1 MAMDEHRRAEIR
13 AWAIDHE
20 DSTRPGAGP
29 GMVLELLA
37 EIDSLLGELDL
48 TAEAMAR
55 YAIVMAELPPCP
67 REFLESGEQ
76 TRHHAP
82 TP

>member
-1 MAMDEHRRAEIR
+1 MDEHRRAEIR
-13 AWAIDHE
+13 AWATEHQ

-48 TAEAMAR
+48 TTEAMSR
-55 YAIVMAELPPCP
+55 YAAVMKAWPPCP
-67 REFLESGEQ
+67 REFLESGHQ

-82 TP
+82 AP